1 MIQLS
6 LASKRPTLIAV
17 LLVLAVGGIG
27 GAATEIGPWYLQ
39 LVKPFWQPPDW
50 AFGPIW
56 TLLYITTS
64 IAGVRAWGNANPQ
77 ENKYFLAAVLMNC
90 VLNILWSVL
99 FFKLHRPD
107 IALMEVGAL
116 WLSVL
121 ILTILPWPYSR
132 VSTWLMLPHLAWVST
147 AACLN
152 LAIVKLNGP
161 F

>member
-1 MIQLS
+1 MNQLAP
-6 LASKRPTLIAV
+6 ASKRPTLIAI

-39 LVKPFWQPPDW
+39 LVKPSWQPPDW
-50 AFGPIW
+50 AFGPVW

-64 IAGVRAWGNANPQ
+64 IAGVRAWRNANPQ
-77 ENKYFLAAVLMNC
+77 QKNYFLAAVLMNC
-90 VLNILWSVL
+90 VLNVLWSVL

-132 VSTWLMLPHLAWVST
+132 LSTWLMVPHLFWVST

-152 LAIVKLNGP
+152 MFTVKLNGP

>member
-1 MIQLS
+1 VIQLAS
-6 LASKRPTLIAV
+6 ASKRPVLIAV

-39 LVKPFWQPPDW
+39 LIKPTWQPPDW
-50 AFGPIW
+50 AFGPVW

-64 IAGVRAWGNANPQ
+64 IAGVRAWRNANPQ
-77 ENKYFLAAVLMNC
+77 EKKYFLAAVLMNC
-90 VLNILWSVL
+90 VLNVLWSVL

-116 WLSVL
+116 LLSVL
-121 ILTILPWPYSR
+121 VLTVLPWSYSR
-132 VSTWLMLPHLAWVST
+132 VSTWLMLPHLFWVST

-152 LAIVKLNGP
+152 LFTVKLNGP

>member
-1 MIQLS
+1 MIQLAP
-6 LASKRPTLIAV
+6 ASKKPALIAV
-17 LLVLAVGGIG
+17 LLVLVVGGIG

-39 LVKPFWQPPDW
+39 LVKPSWQPPDW
-50 AFGPIW
+50 AFGPVW
-56 TLLYITTS
+56 TIIYITTS
-64 IAGVRAWGNANPQ
+64 IAGVRAWRNADAQ
-77 ENKYFLAAVLMNC
+77 EKKYFLAAVLMNC

-107 IALMEVGAL
+107 LALMEVGAL

-121 ILTILPWPYSR
+121 ILTVLPWSYSR
-132 VSTWLMLPHLAWVST
+132 ASTWLMVPHLFWVST

-152 LAIVKLNGP
+152 LSIVKLNGP

>member
-1 MIQLS
+1 VIQLAP
-6 LASKRPTLIAV
+6 ASKRPVLIAV

-39 LVKPFWQPPDW
+39 LAKPYWQPPDW

-64 IAGVRAWGNANPQ
+64 IAGVRAWRNANPQ
-77 ENKYFLAAVLMNC
+77 EKKYFLAAVLMNC
-90 VLNILWSVL
+90 VLNVLWSVL

-116 WLSVL
+116 LLSVL
-121 ILTILPWPYSR
+121 LLTVLPWSYSR
-132 VSTWLMLPHLAWVST
+132 VSTWLMVPHLFWVST

-152 LAIVKLNGP
+152 LFTVKLNGP

>member
-1 MIQLS
+1 MNWTPEFLWPLGI
-6 LASKRPTLIAV
+6 ASAVAVVVAIAGAV
-17 LLVLAVGGIG
+17 LTET
-27 GAATEIGPWYLQ
+27 GAWYEGLK
-39 LVKPFWQPPDW
+39 KPSWKPPDW
-50 AFGPIW
+50 AFGPVW

-64 IAGVRAWGNANPQ
+64 IAGVRAWRNANPQ
-77 ENKYFLAAVLMNC
+77 EKHYFLAAVLMNC
-90 VLNILWSVL
+90 VLNVLWSVL

-121 ILTILPWPYSR
+121 ILTLLPWPYSR
-132 VSTWLMLPHLAWVST
+132 SSTWLMLPHLVWVST

-152 LAIVKLNGP
+152 LSIVKLNGP

>member
-1 MIQLS
+1 MIQLAS
-6 LASKRPTLIAV
+6 ASKRPVLIAV

-39 LVKPFWQPPDW
+39 LIKPTWQPPDW
-50 AFGPIW
+50 AFGPVW

-64 IAGVRAWGNANPQ
+64 IAGVRAWRNADEQ
-77 ENKYFLAAVLMNC
+77 ERKYFLAAVLMNC
-90 VLNILWSVL
+90 VLNVMWSVL

-107 IALMEVGAL
+107 LALMEVGAL

-121 ILTILPWPYSR
+121 LITVLPWSYSR

-152 LAIVKLNGP
+152 LAIVGLNGP

>member
-1 MIQLS
+1 MIQLAP
-6 LASKRPTLIAV
+6 ASKRPVLIAV

-39 LVKPFWQPPDW
+39 LAKPYWQPPDW

-64 IAGVRAWGNANPQ
+64 IAGVRAWRNANPQ
-77 ENKYFLAAVLMNC
+77 EKKYFLATVLMNC
-90 VLNILWSVL
+90 VLNVLWSVL

-116 WLSVL
+116 LLSVL
-121 ILTILPWPYSR
+121 LLTVLPWSYSR
-132 VSTWLMLPHLAWVST
+132 VSTWLMVPHLFWVST

-152 LAIVKLNGP
+152 LFTVKLNGP

>member
-1 MIQLS
+1 MNQLAP
-6 LASKRPTLIAV
+6 ASKRPTLIAI

-39 LVKPFWQPPDW
+39 LVKPSWQPPDW
-50 AFGPIW
+50 AFGPVW

-64 IAGVRAWGNANPQ
+64 IAGVRAWRNANPQ
-77 ENKYFLAAVLMNC
+77 QKNYFLAAVLMNC
-90 VLNILWSVL
+90 VLNVLWSVL

-132 VSTWLMLPHLAWVST
+132 LSTWLMEHHLFWDTT

-152 LAIVKLNGP
+152 MFTVKLNGP